1 MYKPQCHTIL
11 GVRQAEHTTH
21 LSNQNTVTER
31 KIRWQENEKG
41 KEGKKKRKLRKKKRG
56 ANSPKNVTINTPSL
70 ITQQAAR
77 ARRSDTGNAKTKTKQ
92 KPAVICFFALAL
104 SPYIFPFHLFISLFL
119 YLFTLVYSIFIFIL
133 HFKDQLL
140 RAPSVGKHN
149 STRVDEGRKSWNL
162 LARHE
167 P

>member
-1 MYKPQCHTIL
+1 MPYHLRGTTGRTHHAPQQPKY
-11 GVRQAEHTTH
+11 GDREK
-21 LSNQNTVTER
+21 NTVTGER
-31 KIRWQENEKG
+31 KGERR
-41 KEGKKKRKLRKKKRG
+41 KKKRKLRKKKRG

-149 STRVDEGRKSWNL
+149 SCL
-162 LARHE
+162 LYTSPSPRD
-167 P
+167 